1 MNILIDIGH
10 PAHVHYFR
18 NFIKIMENKGH
29 KFLIISRNKELEQ
42 YLLNIYKIPYIDRGV
57 GSKKIIGKFLYMFK
71 ADYLIF
77 RKALK
82 FKPDLF
88 LSFGSIY
95 PASCLIFIKKTT
107 FSF

>member
-29 KFLIISRNKELEQ
+29 KFLIISRNKEMEQ

-57 GSKKIIGKFLYMFK
+57 DQKIN
-71 ADYLIF
+71 
-77 RKALK
+77 R
-82 FKPDLF
+82 
-88 LSFGSIY
+88 
-95 PASCLIFIKKTT
+95 
-107 FSF
+107 